1 MKLEEQYVLSK
12 TKAASLADVRNLNL
26 WGNGIT
32 DVSVR
37 VSHSCVPMRAALRAW
52 LADNHLFFP
61 PGRYAHAQRRS
72 PVTLSQ
78 QARCR
83 LLYAKR

>member
-12 TKAASLADVRNLNL
+12 TKATSLADVRNLNL

-37 VSHSCVPMRAALRAW
+37 MHTKRVWVVSLYSRNVFLQVVARMPNVEVLS
-52 LADNHLFFP
+52 LSVN
-61 PGRYAHAQRRS
+61 RRGDAKGKL
-72 PVTLSQ
+72 TLNQS
-78 QARCR
+78 
-83 LLYAKR
+83 